1 MALMG
6 GFAQISN
13 NEIMIQGNDAKIS
26 TDIDLQ

>member
-13 NEIMIQGNDAKIS
+13 NEIMTLGNGAKIS